1 MSQLYANTITEGGQ
15 QGNQDE
21 LKKIETILQ
30 SGWKK
35 EKKSKSSGTPQPG
48 DSSKT
53 KPLLKESV
61 LEVASTTDLPILH
74 ELSDPALKALRKD
87 GGINRLCGQV
97 QSCLRGTSSKLPQL
111 VRHPEKGWSNPTG
124 AALTQLEQKQG
135 NLVCGVCGTLEYA
148 EVVAKQLKFGTH
160 LCSAC
165 STFIAPLISRKTTSL
180 QCKDS
185 KGLCLVLPT
194 NKEESC
200 SACWLLLF
208 LLGCEFPKKVFSKL
222 EAQLPPSLRSHP
234 DFLCPGSVVNAG
246 KVLFCTQRVPLDRPL
261 VEKTEDSVSSS
272 SATSDEI
279 LGHFS
284 RKNERR
290 SVVHETLPNSWTK
303 KAVRRVKGSLTD
315 KWDVFLIII
324 IIIIIIM
331 IIIIMKGSLTGKWDV
346 FLITPDR
353 QVLRSQQQLKLFTAK
368 TGAVIDANIVNF
380 KLPQQTFIVS

>member
-135 NLVCGVCGTLEYA
+135 NLVCGVCGTLEFA
-148 EVVAKQLKFGTH
+148 ELVCKQLKFGTH

-234 DFLCPGSVVNAG
+234 DSDPGSVANAG

-303 KAVRRVKGSLTD
+303 KAVRRVKGSLT
-315 KWDVFLIII
+315 
-324 IIIIIIM
+324 
-331 IIIIMKGSLTGKWDV
+331 GKWDV

>member
-1 MSQLYANTITEGGQ
+1 MLQLYASTITEGG

-35 EKKSKSSGTPQPG
+35 EKKSKSNATPQTVE
-48 DSSKT
+48 SSKT

-61 LEVASTTDLPILH
+61 LEVAATTELPILH
-74 ELSDPALKALRKD
+74 ELHDPAVKALRKD
-87 GGINRLCGQV
+87 GGIARLCGQV
-97 QSCLRGTSSKLPQL
+97 QACLRGTSNKIPQL
-111 VRHPEKGWSNPTG
+111 LRHPEKGWTNPTG
-124 AALTQLEQKQG
+124 AALTQLDQQQG
-135 NLVCGVCGTLEYA
+135 NLVCGVCGALQFA
-148 EVVAKQLKFGTH
+148 EDVSKQLKFGTH
-160 LCSAC
+160 LCSSC

-180 QCKDS
+180 ECKDS
-185 KGLCLVLPT
+185 KGLCLVLPS
-194 NKEESC
+194 NNESC
-200 SACWLLLF
+200 PACWVLLF

-222 EAQLPPSLRSHP
+222 DAQLPPSLQSHP
-234 DFLCPGSVVNAG
+234 DSSPGAVVNAG
-246 KVLFCTQRVPLDRPL
+246 QVLFCTQRVLLDRPL

-290 SVVHETLPNSWTK
+290 SVVHETLPNNWTK
-303 KAVRRVKGSLTD
+303 KAVRRVKGSL
-315 KWDVFLIII
+315 I
-324 IIIIIIM
+324 
-331 IIIIMKGSLTGKWDV
+331 GKWDV
-346 FLITPDR
+346 YLITPDK

-380 KLPQQTFIVS
+380 KLPQQTFIVSHLNI